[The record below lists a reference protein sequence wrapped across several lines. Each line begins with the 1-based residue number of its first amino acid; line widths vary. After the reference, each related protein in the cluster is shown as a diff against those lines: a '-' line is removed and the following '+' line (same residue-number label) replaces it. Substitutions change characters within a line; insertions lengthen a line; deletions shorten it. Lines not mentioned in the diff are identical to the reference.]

1 MIPTEPVDRKLSK
14 IEVLRLATSYIQHLV
29 NQLNSGN
36 CWNNGNILLCII
48 NSVMEFFFSASKLVR
63 VFTKKQNTQSKLL
76 HFVNRHNASLTKVVR
91 HKNFE

>member
-36 CWNNGNILLCII
+36 FGTISIHYPIYNKFNRVTLRLWSTSKIKII
-48 NSVMEFFFSASKLVR
+48 
-63 VFTKKQNTQSKLL
+63 
-76 HFVNRHNASLTKVVR
+76 
-91 HKNFE
+91 

>member
-36 CWNNGNILLCII
+36 VGTISIHYPIYNNRVTLRLW
-48 NSVMEFFFSASKLVR
+48 SASKI
-63 VFTKKQNTQSKLL
+63 KII
-76 HFVNRHNASLTKVVR
+76 
-91 HKNFE
+91 